1 MSSAYVSFLLL
12 LPSLMII
19 CVALSRESSY
29 TELLFATVYKN
40 ESVEINI
47 ILIEEK
53 KDEKIIALINES

>member
-1 MSSAYVSFLLL
+1 MSSAYVSFLLQ

-29 TELLFATVYKN
+29 TELLLATVYKN

>member
-1 MSSAYVSFLLL
+1 MSSAYVSFLSQ

-29 TELLFATVYKN
+29 TELLLATVYKN